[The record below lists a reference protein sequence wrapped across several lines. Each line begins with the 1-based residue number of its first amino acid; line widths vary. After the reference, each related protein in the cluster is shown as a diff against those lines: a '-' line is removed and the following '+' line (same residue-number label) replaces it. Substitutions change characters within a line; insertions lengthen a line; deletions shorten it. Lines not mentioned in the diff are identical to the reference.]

1 MLSLR
6 QLRYFTAAAELGRVS
21 EAAKQLNISQ
31 SAVTSAIRDLEQQL
45 AQQLFDR
52 LPHGVELTD
61 AGRRFLS
68 HAYAVLA
75 AADEATRMPREA
87 VKVSGTLSIAATY
100 TVLGYFLPHHLQR
113 FTQRYPDIDVKVQ
126 ELQREAV
133 EEGLIAG
140 RQDMGVILTA
150 NVANA
155 EITHE
160 TFFGS
165 QRRLWVPS
173 KHPLLALDDVTLSRV
188 AAEPYIMLTVDEAA
202 YSAQRYWSQTS
213 FQPRIQL
220 RTSSVEAVRS
230 MVANG
235 LGVAILS
242 DMVYRPWS
250 LEGRRIETITLK
262 DPVPRLDVG
271 LAWKAGVEYTPAMQA
286 FRLYFKQLFLE
297 AQTAVGRLTAAS
309 SPVARRLP

>member
-6 QLRYFTAAAELGRVS
+6 QLKYFAAAAELGRVS
-21 EAAKQLNISQ
+21 EAAVHLNISQ
-31 SAVTSAIRDLEQQL
+31 SAVTTAIRELEDML
-45 AQQLFDR
+45 GQQLFDR
-52 LPHGVELTD
+52 TPHGVELTD

-68 HAYAVLA
+68 HAYSVLS
-75 AADEATRMPREA
+75 AADEAVRMPREA
-87 VKVSGTLSIAATY
+87 ARVSGLLSIAATY

-113 FTQRYPDIDVKVQ
+113 FTQRFPEIDVKVQ

-133 EEGLIAG
+133 EEGLVTG
-140 RQDMGVILTA
+140 RHDMGVLLTA
-150 NVANA
+150 NVTNS
-155 EITHE
+155 EITRE

-165 QRRLWVPS
+165 ERRLWVS
-173 KHPLLALDDVTLSRV
+173 AKHPLISQPEVTLEHV

-202 YSAQRYWSQTS
+202 YSALRYWSQTPY
-213 FQPRIQL
+213 QPKIRL

-262 DPVPRLDVG
+262 EHVPRMDVG
-271 LAWKAGVEYTPAMQA
+271 LAWKAGVEHSPAMQA
-286 FRLYFKQLFLE
+286 FRAYFKQLYME
-297 AQTAVGRLTAAS
+297 PTAGTGRS
-309 SPVARRLP
+309 RS

>member
-6 QLRYFTAAAELGRVS
+6 QLRYFIAAAELGRVS
-21 EAAKQLNISQ
+21 EAAVQLSISQ
-31 SAVTSAIRDLEQQL
+31 SAVTNAIRELEDQL

-52 LPHGVELTD
+52 LPHGVELTG

-68 HAYAVLA
+68 HAYTVLA
-75 AADEATRMPREA
+75 AADEAMRMPREA
-87 VKVSGTLSIAATY
+87 VQVSGPLSIAATY

-113 FTQRYPDIDVKVQ
+113 FTQRYPEIDVRVQ

-133 EEGLIAG
+133 EEGLITG
-140 RQDMGVILTA
+140 RQDLGVILTA
-150 NVANA
+150 NVTNS
-155 EITHE
+155 EITHQ

-165 QRRLWVPS
+165 QRRLWVAS
-173 KHPLLALDDVTLSRV
+173 KHPLLALDEVTLEQV

-202 YSAQRYWSQTS
+202 YSALRYWSQTP
-213 FQPRIQL
+213 FQPRIRL

-235 LGVAILS
+235 LGVAVLS

-250 LEGRRIETITLK
+250 LEGRRIETIALK
-262 DPVPRLDVG
+262 DPVPRMDVG
-271 LAWKAGVEYTPAMQA
+271 LAWKAGAEYTPAMQA
-286 FRLYFKQLFLE
+286 FRDYFKQLYLE
-297 AQTAVGRLTAAS
+297 PQPAAGRTATASIPA
-309 SPVARRLP
+309 VRRLP